1 MRAPAL
7 WQILRAQ
14 PALLRVD
21 FSYLSDEI
29 RSEGRMARSAR
40 SKKTKGI
47 GKHANIPS
55 YHQSLSLDEDP
66 TDETVVTPFLDIYLR
81 PGIKGRRS
89 RRLRRPH
96 KDSNRH
102 AKEREFIRRKS
113 ASQPIRRR
121 QETSETKR
129 SKDPPFPSTY
139 RSEIGF
145 PISSSTP

>member
-1 MRAPAL
+1 
-7 WQILRAQ
+7 
-14 PALLRVD
+14 
-21 FSYLSDEI
+21 
-29 RSEGRMARSAR
+29 MARSAR

-66 TDETVVTPFLDIYLR
+66 TDETVVTPFLDIYLG

-102 AKEREFIRRKS
+102 AEGVYPEEFGVS
-113 ASQPIRRR
+113 APPKAPRDVRDK
-121 QETSETKR
+121 TLKG
-129 SKDPPFPSTY
+129 PPFYFNIYIRHDQTSIPHLIINSLILST
-139 RSEIGF
+139 RSRTV
-145 PISSSTP
+145 PV